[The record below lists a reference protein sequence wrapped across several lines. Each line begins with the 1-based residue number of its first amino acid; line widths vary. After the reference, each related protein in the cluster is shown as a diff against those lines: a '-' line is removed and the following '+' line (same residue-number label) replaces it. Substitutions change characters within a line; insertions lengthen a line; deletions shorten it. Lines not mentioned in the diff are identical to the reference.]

1 VDLKPKEFVES
12 VMKDLKNDIFEIGY
26 GMSGGFLKASRAD
39 LDKSF
44 QQMNSRW

>member
-1 VDLKPKEFVES
+1 MNDI
-12 VMKDLKNDIFEIGY
+12 KNDVFEIGY
-26 GMSGGFLKASRAD
+26 GTTQASIKASRAD